1 MEIPLKWLLGALLAS
16 ALLLGASYYV
26 LFPAVETTLFSSTSA
41 PREENLSATSTP
53 STTSTSSS
61 PSVQKG
67 TNFSSP
73 YAVTWKDS
81 EVTFVLTGA
90 ALDASTLTLRLTV
103 TTPNYAIC
111 APLRLR
117 RLVNEAGD
125 LMAPLTKGFSFPDTG
140 SCTGSAR
147 TTYENQEVVFAVRRE
162 NAPFIFTTTGSA
174 NLFFIISLS
183 ENGTL
188 SVEAAPTSE

>member
-41 PREENLSATSTP
+41 PREENLSATST
-53 STTSTSSS
+53 SSS

-81 EVTFVLTGA
+81 EVAFVLTGA
-90 ALDASTLTLRLTV
+90 ALDASTLTLRLTI

-147 TTYENQEVVFAVRRE
+147 TTYENQEVAFAVRRE